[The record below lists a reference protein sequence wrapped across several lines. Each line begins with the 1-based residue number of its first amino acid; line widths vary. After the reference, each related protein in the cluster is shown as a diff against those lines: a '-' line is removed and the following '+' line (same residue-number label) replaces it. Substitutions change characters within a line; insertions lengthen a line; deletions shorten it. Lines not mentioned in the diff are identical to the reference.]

1 VPKPESGESLRSYIS
16 KFMGAKKDQKWPQ
29 KQRAAIAYS
38 EFKES
43 KKKRREKEAA

>member
-1 VPKPESGESLRSYIS
+1 MPPKPEAGESLSNYVS

-38 EFKES
+38 EFRD
-43 KKKRREKEAA
+43 KKKKKK

>member
-1 VPKPESGESLRSYIS
+1 MPKPQEGESLRSYIS